1 MLQNKFERPLD
12 LALSPSGIFYIYL
25 IVIFVCSSIGIT
37 LSEALPVTYRLG
49 IFILLLISFSIWLKY
64 NLALNVINLKVNE
77 KFEWQIESK
86 DNESLKVELY
96 GECIVTHFLIWLNFS
111 TISVDAKKKKF
122 HVLLLPDSAN
132 KDLLRQL
139 RIRLRF
145 SKNKTASVTEL
156 M

>member
-12 LALSPSGIFYIYL
+12 LALSPSRIFYTYL
-25 IVIFVCSSIGIT
+25 VVIFVCASIGVTI
-37 LSEALPVTYRLG
+37 SEGLPVTYRLG
-49 IFILLLISFSIWLKY
+49 LFILLLISFSIWLKY

-86 DNESLKVELY
+86 DNEHLEVELY

-111 TISVDAKKKKF
+111 TVSTDAKKKKF
-122 HVLLLPDSAN
+122 HILLLSDSAD

-145 SKNKTASVTEL
+145 LNNKTTEVAEL